1 MILLLV
7 CNIALIATI
16 WFKPA
21 QNNRPPHQ
29 PPVNFKEQFNLTKEQ
44 DDRFQQMR
52 VDQRRIIDSLKK
64 LTNEVRTAYFA
75 NLKTNALSAAQL
87 DSMAG
92 TLGTYHKLIEEQT
105 YAHFKAVRD
114 LLTPNQKATFDNVI
128 GDVLKSLPEQP
139 HYKGDGMGPKGRQDD
154 AHKGDDNDNPPPP
167 PDGDGQPRPQDGGPP
182 PPGRHHHPGD
192 GFGPPPPDGRRPP
205 PEDGQGPPPERPPQ
219 TE

>member
-1 MILLLV
+1 MQANNSLGIWKWLMILLLV

-21 QNNRPPHQ
+21 QTNRPPHQ

-44 DDRFQQMR
+44 DDHFQQIRM
-52 VDQRRIIDSLKK
+52 DQRKTIDSLKK

-75 NLKTNALSAAQL
+75 NLKTNALSATQL

-92 TLGTYHKLIEEQT
+92 ILGTYHKLIEEQT
-105 YAHFKAVRD
+105 YAHFKSVRD
-114 LLTPNQKATFDNVI
+114 MLTPNQKATFDHVI

-139 HYKGDGMGPKGRQDD
+139 HYKGDGLGPKGRPDD
-154 AHKGDDNDNPPPP
+154 AHKGNDNDDGPPP
-167 PDGDGQPRPQDGGPP
+167 PDGDNPP
-182 PPGRHHHPGD
+182 PPDRRHHPGD
-192 GFGPPPPDGRRPP
+192 GFGPPPPDGH
-205 PEDGQGPPPERPPQ
+205 GPPPDGPPQ